1 VGFVERKIKD
11 DTSTGYAST
20 SCGICGKK
28 EIGGFS
34 KMIAPRLYRLC
45 YAQNRTLNND
55 NMLFKTSVRGLHVHF
70 VSDSLWFVY
79 LKGLGCLLAY

>member
-28 EIGGFS
+28 EIGGFP
-34 KMIAPRLYRLC
+34 K
-45 YAQNRTLNND
+45 
-55 NMLFKTSVRGLHVHF
+55 
-70 VSDSLWFVY
+70 
-79 LKGLGCLLAY
+79 

>member
-20 SCGICGKK
+20 SYGIFGKK
-28 EIGGFS
+28 EIGRFS

-55 NMLFKTSVRGLHVHF
+55 NVLFKTVRHN
-70 VSDSLWFVY
+70 
-79 LKGLGCLLAY
+79 LLILLCFS